1 MLYICMTESE
11 FVRVEMIVYLFLLY
25 QVKECDKLS
34 SQSIYFCFGVNSS
47 LVRTEWKN
55 NLLVEYIARLMKY
68 VGQFVGL
75 FVYLFLYMYI
85 YLLAHS
91 RQQFFI
97 YDSHVFL

>member
-47 LVRTEWKN
+47 LVRTIGVTTIIKQCRS
-55 NLLVEYIARLMKY
+55 I
-68 VGQFVGL
+68 
-75 FVYLFLYMYI
+75 
-85 YLLAHS
+85 
-91 RQQFFI
+91 
-97 YDSHVFL
+97 VFLQNHFCSM